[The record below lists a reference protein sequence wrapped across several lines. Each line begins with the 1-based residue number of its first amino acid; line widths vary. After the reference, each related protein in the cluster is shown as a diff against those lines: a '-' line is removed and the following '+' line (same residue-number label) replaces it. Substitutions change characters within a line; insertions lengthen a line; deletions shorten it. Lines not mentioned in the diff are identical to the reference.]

1 MSLHTTVYHFMI
13 ITIGNMHYA
22 RFGLTASSETF
33 WAQLFPPP
41 SLLVAIRCFGPAVA
55 KGWATYVSELGSIYP
70 GLKVKELETNHSLPY
85 FFES

>member
-1 MSLHTTVYHFMI
+1 MI